1 MKNIVFIDID
11 TEREIKVQIGKPEEI
26 TPPTN
31 AEEAKTMINTDI
43 TCVCE
48 GLCALIQMADQNA
61 YGNKEELVKAS
72 ISHLNTLLIEG
83 DKKD

>member
-31 AEEAKTMINTDI
+31 AEEAKTMINSDI
-43 TCVCE
+43 SCVCE
-48 GLCALIQMADQNA
+48 GLCALIQMADQNG
-61 YGNKEELVKAS
+61 YGKKELLVKAS
-72 ISHLNTLLIEG
+72 IEHLNMLLIH
-83 DKKD
+83 DTK

>member
-31 AEEAKTMINTDI
+31 AEEAKTMINSDI
-43 TCVCE
+43 SCVCE
-48 GLCALIQMADQNA
+48 GLCALIQMADQNG
-61 YGNKEELVKAS
+61 YGKKELLVKAS
-72 ISHLNTLLIEG
+72 IEHLNMLLIP
-83 DKKD
+83 DTK